1 LNNPAALCVSHCGGA
16 VRKTFLLFLLG
27 VSAFTV
33 AAYADEWNKSYQV
46 GDKPT
51 LRVDTNDASVEVS
64 RGVSRTISA
73 RVITNSY
80 SIGGSGVRVTERQ
93 DADKVDLQI
102 HVPNSWGFHIGTH
115 EGVRIEVQVPP
126 ETALDLHSGDG
137 HIRVDGISG
146 QAKLDTGD
154 GHIEVRNFNGALNA
168 HTGDGHMTI
177 DAVLTGLSLHTGDG
191 HIDLTVRPG
200 SKMNNG
206 WVIHTS
212 DGRVEARL
220 PQDFAAEI
228 YAHTGDGHIQLD
240 MPVTVEGSIERSR
253 IRGKLNGGGPLL
265 EITTGDGGIRIS
277 KF

>member
-1 LNNPAALCVSHCGGA
+1 M
-16 VRKTFLLFLLG
+16 RKTFLLFLLCLS
-27 VSAFTV
+27 VFTV
-33 AAYADEWNKSYQV
+33 AAFAEEWNKSYQV
-46 GDKPT
+46 GDKPS
-51 LRVDTNDASVEVS
+51 LRVDTNDASVEIS
-64 RGVSRTISA
+64 RGVSRTLSA
-73 RVITNSY
+73 RVLTDSY

-93 DADKVDLQI
+93 DADKVDLQV
-102 HVPNSWGFHIGTH
+102 HVPNNWGFHISTH
-115 EGVRIEVQVPP
+115 RGVRIEVQVPP
-126 ETALDLHSGDG
+126 ETVLDLHSGDG

-168 HTGDGHMTI
+168 HTSDGHMTI
-177 DAVLTGLSLHTGDG
+177 DGVLTDLNLRSGDG

-206 WVIHTS
+206 WIIHTS

-220 PQDFAAEI
+220 PLDFAAEI

-253 IRGKLNGGGPLL
+253 IRGKLNGGGSLL